1 MADYVFEGE
10 IIKLN
15 AKDYYKWADMYKSLD
30 LTAELIQMD
39 EEFQIRLRE
48 GEKLKKWFSE
58 TYARLNARN
67 KHAAKSKSYCKPAL
81 PDGIRNTRDIPWQEE
96 LTDRR
101 WCDDEPLKLTN

>member
-10 IIKLN
+10 VIKLN
-15 AKDYYKWADMYKSLD
+15 AKDFYKWSDMYKHLD

-58 TYARLNARN
+58 CYSRLNGRN
-67 KHAAKSKSYCKPAL
+67 KIAAKSRSYAKPQQKS
-81 PDGIRNTRDIPWQEE
+81 IEE
-96 LTDRR
+96 QLVDYD
-101 WCDDEPLKLTN
+101 WAKDAKPLKLTN